1 MSDSL
6 LPFFEWC
13 EATGFGQLVR
23 QSVWLFP
30 IIESLHLLGLCALGG
45 TLLVVDLRMLG
56 VGLTREPI
64 ASLAAAV
71 HPWLVRSVAMMALTG
86 LTLFM
91 SEAVKCFHNP
101 SFAVKMA
108 TLPLALLY
116 TFTIRRRVA
125 ALPGRD
131 TSALTRL
138 VATVSLVLWFTV
150 AAAGRW
156 IGFSS

>member
-1 MSDSL
+1 MIDGL

-13 EATGFGQLVR
+13 EGTGLGQVVR
-23 QSVWLFP
+23 TSVWLFP
-30 IIESLHLLGLCALGG
+30 VIESVHLLGLSALGG

-56 VGLTREPI
+56 AGLTRHPI
-64 ASLAAAV
+64 ATVAAGAQ
-71 HPWLVRSVAMMALTG
+71 PWLVASVALMLLTG
-86 LTLFM
+86 FLLFM

-101 SFAVKMA
+101 SFWLMIC
-108 TLPLALLY
+108 TLPVALLY
-116 TFTIRRRVA
+116 TFTLRRWVA
-125 ALPGRD
+125 RRPGRD